1 MGSNALIDIGLPVS
15 LFLIMVGMG
24 MTLTPKDFREVAIA
38 PRGTFFGLLAQ
49 ILLLPLIALGVAL
62 ALELSPALAV
72 GLIVIAACPG
82 GTTSNLFVYLGR
94 GDVALS
100 IVLTVL
106 ASLITI
112 VTLPAF
118 TGWAL
123 ERFQDADMV
132 LELPVLRTIIT
143 LFVIILLPVAVG
155 MTIRHFRQD
164 WAEKGEK
171 AVGLLGLLVLVAVIA
186 LLMVELG
193 EEALDLFRKA
203 GLSAVILNIAGLVLG
218 LVGGR
223 LIGLSRDQAFTVAIE
238 LGIKNGTL
246 GLMVTLTLLH
256 SEAMS
261 VPSAVYGVLMF
272 VFGFL
277 MIGYARL
284 TGIGRGQPAPVS
296 E

>member
-1 MGSNALIDIGLPVS
+1 MGSSALIDVGLPIS

-38 PRGTFFGLLAQ
+38 PKGTAYGVVCQ
-49 ILLLPLIALGVAL
+49 ILLLPLVAFGVAV
-62 ALELSPALAV
+62 AMDLSPALAV
-72 GLIVIAACPG
+72 GLIVVAACPG

-100 IVLTVL
+100 IVLTVI

-112 VTLPAF
+112 VSLPAF

-123 ERFQDADMV
+123 EHFNDAARSI
-132 LELPVLRTIIT
+132 ELPVLRTVIT
-143 LFVIILLPVAVG
+143 LIVIVLLPVAIG
-155 MTIRHFRQD
+155 MTIKHFKPV
-164 WAEKGEK
+164 WAQKGEK
-171 AVGLLGLLVLVAVIA
+171 AVGLLGLFVLIAVIV
-186 LLMVELG
+186 LLLVKLG
-193 EEALDLFRKA
+193 DEAFELFRKA
-203 GLSAVILNIAGLVLG
+203 GVSAIILNLAGIVLG
-218 LVGGR
+218 MLGGR

-272 VFGFL
+272 AFGFL

-284 TGIGRGQPAPVS
+284 TGIGRR
-296 E
+296 

>member
-1 MGSNALIDIGLPVS
+1 MGSSALIDVGLPIS

-38 PRGTFFGLLAQ
+38 PKGTAYGLVCQ
-49 ILLLPLIALGVAL
+49 ILLLPLVAFGVAV
-62 ALELSPALAV
+62 AMDLSPALAV
-72 GLIVIAACPG
+72 GLIVVAACPG

-100 IVLTVL
+100 IVLTVI

-112 VTLPAF
+112 VSLPAF

-123 ERFQDADMV
+123 EHFNDAARSI
-132 LELPVLRTIIT
+132 ELPVLRTVIT
-143 LFVIILLPVAVG
+143 LIVIVLLPVAIG
-155 MTIRHFRQD
+155 MTIKHFKPV

-171 AVGLLGLLVLVAVIA
+171 AVGLLGLFVLIAVIV
-186 LLMVELG
+186 LLLVKLG
-193 EEALDLFRKA
+193 DEAFELFRKA
-203 GLSAVILNIAGLVLG
+203 GVSAIILNLAGIVLG
-218 LVGGR
+218 MLGGR

-272 VFGFL
+272 AFGFL

-284 TGIGRGQPAPVS
+284 TGIGRR
-296 E
+296 

>member
-1 MGSNALIDIGLPVS
+1 MGSSALIDIGLPIS

-24 MTLTPKDFREVAIA
+24 MTLTPRDFREVAIA
-38 PRGTFFGLLAQ
+38 PRGTAYGLVCQ
-49 ILLLPLIALGVAL
+49 ILLLPLIALGVAH
-62 ALELSPALAV
+62 AMDLSPALAV

-106 ASLITI
+106 ASLIT
-112 VTLPAF
+112 VLTLPAF

-123 ERFQDADMV
+123 ERFQDSSQSF
-132 LELPVLRTIIT
+132 ELPVLRTIIT
-143 LFVIILLPVAVG
+143 LIVIILLPVAIG
-155 MTIRHFRQD
+155 MAIRHFRQS
-164 WAEKGEK
+164 WADKGEK

-186 LLMVELG
+186 LLLIELG
-193 EEALDLFRKA
+193 EEALDLFKQA
-203 GLSAVILNIAGLVLG
+203 GVSAIILNVAGIVLG
-218 LVGGR
+218 MVGGR

-246 GLMVTLTLLH
+246 GLMVTLTLLQ

-277 MIGYARL
+277 MIGYARM
-284 TGIGRGQPAPVS
+284 TGIGRAQDSA
-296 E
+296 

>member
-1 MGSNALIDIGLPVS
+1 MGSSALIDVGLPIS

-38 PRGTFFGLLAQ
+38 PKGTAYGLVCQ
-49 ILLLPLIALGVAL
+49 ILLLPLVAFGVAV
-62 ALELSPALAV
+62 AMDLSPALAV
-72 GLIVIAACPG
+72 GLIVVAACPG

-100 IVLTVL
+100 IVLTVI

-112 VTLPAF
+112 VSLPAF

-123 ERFQDADMV
+123 EHFNDAARSI
-132 LELPVLRTIIT
+132 ELPVLRTVIT
-143 LFVIILLPVAVG
+143 LIVIVLLPVAIG
-155 MTIRHFRQD
+155 MTIKHFKPV

-171 AVGLLGLLVLVAVIA
+171 AVGLLGLFVLIAVIV
-186 LLMVELG
+186 LLLVKLG
-193 EEALDLFRKA
+193 DEAFELFRKA
-203 GLSAVILNIAGLVLG
+203 GVSAIILNLAGIVLG
-218 LVGGR
+218 MLGGR

-272 VFGFL
+272 AFGFL

-284 TGIGRGQPAPVS
+284 TGIGRGGQVS
-296 E
+296 P

>member
-1 MGSNALIDIGLPVS
+1 M
-15 LFLIMVGMG
+15 
-24 MTLTPKDFREVAIA
+24 
-38 PRGTFFGLLAQ
+38 
-49 ILLLPLIALGVAL
+49 
-62 ALELSPALAV
+62 
-72 GLIVIAACPG
+72 
-82 GTTSNLFVYLGR
+82 
-94 GDVALS
+94 
-100 IVLTVL
+100 
-106 ASLITI
+106 
-112 VTLPAF
+112 
-118 TGWAL
+118 
-123 ERFQDADMV
+123 
-132 LELPVLRTIIT
+132 
-143 LFVIILLPVAVG
+143 IILLPVAVG

>member
-1 MGSNALIDIGLPVS
+1 MGSSALIDIGLPIS

-24 MTLTPKDFREVAIA
+24 MTLTPKDFREVAVA
-38 PRGTFFGLLAQ
+38 PKGTAFGLVCQ
-49 ILLLPLIALGVAL
+49 ILLLPLVAFGVAV
-62 ALELSPALAV
+62 ALDLSPALAV
-72 GLIVIAACPG
+72 GLIVVAACPG

-100 IVLTVL
+100 IVLTVI

-112 VTLPAF
+112 VSLPAF

-123 ERFQDADMV
+123 EYFNDAAMRID
-132 LELPVLRTIIT
+132 LPVLRTVVT
-143 LFVIILLPVAVG
+143 LVVIVLLPVAIG
-155 MTIRHFRQD
+155 MTVRHFKPVL
-164 WAEKGEK
+164 AAKGEK
-171 AVGLLGLLVLVAVIA
+171 AVGLLGLVVLIAVIA
-186 LLMVELG
+186 LLMIKLG
-193 EEALDLFRKA
+193 DEAFELFRKA
-203 GLSAVILNIAGLVLG
+203 GVSAIILNVAGIILG
-218 LVGGR
+218 MLGGR

-272 VFGFL
+272 AFGFL

-284 TGIGRGQPAPVS
+284 TGIGRNP
-296 E
+296 

>member
-1 MGSNALIDIGLPVS
+1 MGSSALIDIGLPIS

-24 MTLTPKDFREVAIA
+24 MTLTPKDFREVVIA
-38 PRGTFFGLLAQ
+38 PKGTAYGLICQ
-49 ILLLPLIALGVAL
+49 ILLLPLVAFAVAVAL
-62 ALELSPALAV
+62 DLSPALAV
-72 GLIVIAACPG
+72 GLIVVAACPG

-100 IVLTVL
+100 IVLTVI

-118 TGWAL
+118 TGWGLKHFHDEAM
-123 ERFQDADMV
+123 AI
-132 LELPVLRTIIT
+132 ELPVLRTVLT
-143 LFVIILLPVAVG
+143 LIVIVLLPVAIG
-155 MTIRHFRQD
+155 MTVRHFKPVL
-164 WAEKGEK
+164 AAKGEK
-171 AVGLLGLLVLVAVIA
+171 AVGLLGLVVLIAVIA
-186 LLMVELG
+186 LLLIKLG
-193 EEALDLFRKA
+193 DEAFELFRKA
-203 GLSAVILNIAGLVLG
+203 GMSAIILNVAGIVLG
-218 LVGGR
+218 MLGGR

-272 VFGFL
+272 AFGFL

-284 TGIGRGQPAPVS
+284 TGIGRNAQVS
-296 E
+296 P

>member
-1 MGSNALIDIGLPVS
+1 MGSSALIDIGLPIS

-24 MTLTPKDFREVAIA
+24 MTLTPKDFREVVIA
-38 PRGTFFGLLAQ
+38 PKGTAYGLVCQ
-49 ILLLPLIALGVAL
+49 ILLLPLVAF
-62 ALELSPALAV
+62 AVAVAMDLSPALAV
-72 GLIVIAACPG
+72 GLIVVAACPG

-100 IVLTVL
+100 IVLTVI

-123 ERFQDADMV
+123 EHFNDAAMSI
-132 LELPVLRTIIT
+132 ELPVLRTVIT
-143 LFVIILLPVAVG
+143 LIVIVLLPVAIG
-155 MTIRHFRQD
+155 MTVRHFKPVL
-164 WAEKGEK
+164 AAKGEK
-171 AVGLLGLLVLVAVIA
+171 AVGLLGLVVLIAVIA
-186 LLMVELG
+186 LLLIKLG
-193 EEALDLFRKA
+193 DEAFELFRKA
-203 GLSAVILNIAGLVLG
+203 GVSAIALNVAGIVLG
-218 LVGGR
+218 MLGGR

-272 VFGFL
+272 AFGFL
-277 MIGYARL
+277 MIGFARL
-284 TGIGRGQPAPVS
+284 TGIGRNTQLSP
-296 E
+296 

>member
-123 ERFQDADMV
+123 ERFQDADKV
-132 LELPVLRTIIT
+132 LELPVLRTI
-143 LFVIILLPVAVG
+143 IILLPVAVG

-284 TGIGRGQPAPVS
+284 TGIGRGQPAPAS

>member
-1 MGSNALIDIGLPVS
+1 MGSGALIDIGLPLS

-24 MTLTPKDFREVAIA
+24 MTLTPKDFREVVVA
-38 PRGTFFGLLAQ
+38 PRGTFYGLVCQ

-123 ERFQDADMV
+123 ERFQDTART
-132 LELPVLRTIIT
+132 LELPVMRTIIT
-143 LFVIILLPVAVG
+143 LFVIILLPVAIG
-155 MTIRHFRQD
+155 MAIRHFRQG

-171 AVGLLGLLVLVAVIA
+171 AVGLLGLAVMVAVIA
-186 LLMVELG
+186 LLLVELG
-193 EEALDLFRKA
+193 DEALVLFKQA
-203 GLSAVILNIAGLVLG
+203 GVSAIVLNLAGIVLG
-218 LVGGR
+218 MVGGR
-223 LIGLSRDQAFTVAIE
+223 VIGLSRDQAFTVAIE

-272 VFGFL
+272 AFGFL
-277 MIGYARL
+277 MIGYAKL
-284 TGIGRGQPAPVS
+284 TGIGKSRDQDPA
-296 E
+296 

>member
-1 MGSNALIDIGLPVS
+1 MGSSALIDVGLPIS

-38 PRGTFFGLLAQ
+38 PKGTAYGLICQ
-49 ILLLPLIALGVAL
+49 ILLLPLVAFGVAV
-62 ALELSPALAV
+62 AMDLSPALAV
-72 GLIVIAACPG
+72 GLIVVAACPG

-100 IVLTVL
+100 IVLTVI

-112 VTLPAF
+112 VSLPAF

-123 ERFQDADMV
+123 EHFNDAARSI
-132 LELPVLRTIIT
+132 ELPVLRTVIT
-143 LFVIILLPVAVG
+143 LIVIVLLPVAIG
-155 MTIRHFRQD
+155 MTIKHFKPV
-164 WAEKGEK
+164 WAQKGEK
-171 AVGLLGLLVLVAVIA
+171 AVGLLGLFVLIAVIV
-186 LLMVELG
+186 LLLVKLG
-193 EEALDLFRKA
+193 DEAFELFRKA
-203 GLSAVILNIAGLVLG
+203 GVSAIILNLAGIVLG
-218 LVGGR
+218 MLGGR

-272 VFGFL
+272 AFGFL

-284 TGIGRGQPAPVS
+284 TGIGRR
-296 E
+296 

>member
-1 MGSNALIDIGLPVS
+1 MGSSALIDVGLPIS

-38 PRGTFFGLLAQ
+38 PKGTAYGLICQ
-49 ILLLPLIALGVAL
+49 ILLLPLVAFGVAV
-62 ALELSPALAV
+62 AMNLSPALAV
-72 GLIVIAACPG
+72 GLIVVAACPG

-100 IVLTVL
+100 IVLTVI

-112 VTLPAF
+112 VSLPAF

-123 ERFQDADMV
+123 EHFNEGAAKSI
-132 LELPVLRTIIT
+132 ELPVLRTVIT
-143 LFVIILLPVAVG
+143 LIVIVLLPVGIG
-155 MTIRHFRQD
+155 MAIKHLKPV

-171 AVGLLGLLVLVAVIA
+171 AVGLLGLFVLIAVIA
-186 LLMVELG
+186 LLLVKLG
-193 EEALDLFRKA
+193 DEAFELFRKA
-203 GLSAVILNIAGLVLG
+203 GVSAIILNLAGIVLG
-218 LVGGR
+218 MLGGR

-272 VFGFL
+272 GFGFL
-277 MIGYARL
+277 MIAYARF
-284 TGIGRGQPAPVS
+284 TGVGRS
-296 E
+296 ER

>member
-1 MGSNALIDIGLPVS
+1 MGSSALIDVGLPIS

-38 PRGTFFGLLAQ
+38 PKGTAYGLICQ
-49 ILLLPLIALGVAL
+49 ILLLPLVAVGVAL
-62 ALELSPALAV
+62 AMDLSPALAV
-72 GLIVIAACPG
+72 GLIVVAACPG

-112 VTLPAF
+112 VSLPAF

-123 ERFQDADMV
+123 EHFNDGAAKSI
-132 LELPVLRTIIT
+132 ELPVLRTVIT
-143 LFVIILLPVAVG
+143 LIVIVLLPVGIG
-155 MTIRHFRQD
+155 MAIKHLKPV

-171 AVGLLGLLVLVAVIA
+171 AVGLLGLFVLIAVIA
-186 LLMVELG
+186 LLLVKLG
-193 EEALDLFRKA
+193 DEAFELFRKA
-203 GLSAVILNIAGLVLG
+203 GVSAIILNLAGIVLG
-218 LVGGR
+218 MLGGR

-272 VFGFL
+272 GFGFL
-277 MIGYARL
+277 MIAYARF
-284 TGIGRGQPAPVS
+284 TGVGRS
-296 E
+296 ER

>member
-1 MGSNALIDIGLPVS
+1 
-15 LFLIMVGMG
+15 
-24 MTLTPKDFREVAIA
+24 
-38 PRGTFFGLLAQ
+38 
-49 ILLLPLIALGVAL
+49 
-62 ALELSPALAV
+62 LAV

-123 ERFQDADMV
+123 ERFQDADKV

-143 LFVIILLPVAVG
+143 LFVIILLPVTVG

-171 AVGLLGLLVLVAVIA
+171 AVGLLGLLVLVAVIV

-203 GLSAVILNIAGLVLG
+203 GLSAVILNVAGLVLG

-223 LIGLSRDQAFTVAIE
+223 LIGLNRDQAFTVAIE

-284 TGIGRGQPAPVS
+284 TGIGRGRAEPVS

>member
-1 MGSNALIDIGLPVS
+1 
-15 LFLIMVGMG
+15 MVGMG

-123 ERFQDADMV
+123 ERFPDKV

-143 LFVIILLPVAVG
+143 LFVIILLPVTVG

-171 AVGLLGLLVLVAVIA
+171 AVGLLGLLVLVAVIV

-203 GLSAVILNIAGLVLG
+203 GLSAVILNVAGLVLG

-223 LIGLSRDQAFTVAIE
+223 LIGLNRDQAFTVAIE

-284 TGIGRGQPAPVS
+284 TGIGRGRAEPVS